1 MQSGFDMTT
10 LVFIILAAFVGWRL
24 WSVLGTKTGSEQPP
38 VDPFAKRDVK
48 TGEAQA
54 PSPAGDMRQDNVIR
68 LPGAANDTARP
79 AAERWAGVA
88 EPGTALAGGL
98 DSIAAVERDFD
109 ARAFLA
115 GAKSAYEMI
124 VLAFARGDRQALK
137 GLLAKEVYDGFE
149 AEIRERESR
158 GEKVETT
165 FASLDTPVIT
175 AIDVK
180 DKTAQVTMRFASKLI
195 TATKDKAGV
204 TIDGSAEQVVDVV
217 DEWTFSRQLG
227 SRDPAWW
234 LVATDDDA

>member
-10 LVFIILAAFVGWRL
+10 LVFIVLAAFVGWRL
-24 WSVLGTKTGSEQPP
+24 WSVLGTKTGHEQPP
-38 VDPFAKRDVK
+38 VDPFAKRDGK
-48 TGEAQA
+48 PGDAG
-54 PSPAGDMRQDNVIR
+54 PAAGPVNPPDNVIR
-68 LPGAANDTARP
+68 LPGAANDVVRP
-79 AAERWAGVA
+79 AADRWAGVT
-88 EPGTALAGGL
+88 EPGTPLANGL
-98 DSIAAVERDFD
+98 DAIASVERDFD
-109 ARAFLA
+109 VKSFLA

-165 FASLDTPVIT
+165 FVSLDMPVIT
-175 AIDVK
+175 AVDVK

-204 TIDGSAEQVVDVV
+204 TIDGSSEQVVDVA

-234 LVATDDDA
+234 LVATDDEA